1 MMNLRTAE
9 PSLIKNEV
17 IEMSRILIVDDE
29 IDICLMLSKHL
40 QKLKYKT
47 DYVTT
52 VKQTI
57 QHIDAQVYDVLFVDL
72 NLLEGSGYDV
82 IDYAKKLNL
91 EARIIVIS
99 AHDSEA
105 SRAIEKGADI
115 FIAKPFT
122 TGIINEALK
131 KLDISPN
138 KFLIE

>member
-9 PSLIKNEV
+9 HSLTKNEG
-17 IEMSRILIVDDE
+17 IKMSRILIVDDE

-40 QKLKYKT
+40 QKLNFKT

-57 QHIDAQVYDVLFVDL
+57 QHIDAQVYELLFVDL
-72 NLLEGSGYDV
+72 NLLEGSGYDI

-91 EARIIVIS
+91 DARIIVIS

-105 SRAIEKGADI
+105 FRAIEKGADI

-131 KLDISPN
+131 KLDILPN
-138 KFLIE
+138 